1 MTQTTILSAMGFGER
16 AGYSGMMLLI
26 GMGSVFAVLAILW
39 GVLEIFHRI
48 VEAKSKAA
56 AAATTA
62 TPATAPAKVQQIA
75 TPVQDDG
82 ALIAV
87 ITAAVAATMAQENG
101 GEAPAFRV
109 VSFRRL

>member
-1 MTQTTILSAMGFGER
+1 MTQTTILTAMGFGER
-16 AGYSGMMLLI
+16 VGYSGMMLLI
-26 GMGSVFAVLAILW
+26 GMGTVFLALAILW
-39 GVLEIFHRI
+39 GALEIFHRI
-48 VEAKSKAA
+48 VEARSKA
-56 AAATTA
+56 TA
-62 TPATAPAKVQQIA
+62 PAPAAPAKVQQTA
-75 TPVQDDG
+75 PVAQDDG